1 MQTNVSKT
9 CSGQSRK
16 MALSELKHKGA
27 MHSDFLNY
35 SYRKGAHTR
44 VIIWLAEKTAAA
56 YL

>member
-35 SYRKGAHTR
+35 SYRQVRK
-44 VIIWLAEKTAAA
+44 WLN
-56 YL
+56 YSVFHV